1 MALPTAALVLEH
13 LDLVP
18 RLARKLRLT
27 PKSFLWEDAIQA
39 GSVGLVEAATRFD
52 PARGVQFREYAWKFV
67 QGAIADVLNTDSI
80 VRQPRDHLKPLPAVE
95 FHEKHGATE
104 TDAEEDAA
112 DDLDARRRRHDLR
125 VATGELPVEQAEAA
139 LAYFDDTAVA
149 TLAGIKGISVR
160 LAHEHLEFA
169 KRALT
174 EWLRDDDFDGD
185 H

>member
-1 MALPTAALVLEH
+1 MAPHALVIEH

-27 PKSFLWEDAIQA
+27 PSSFLWEDAIQA
-39 GSVGLVEAATRFD
+39 GSVGLVEAAARFD
-52 PARGVQFREYAWKFV
+52 PERGVQFREYAWKFI
-67 QGAIADVLNTDSI
+67 QGAIADVLNTDPV
-80 VRQPRDHLKPLPAVE
+80 VRRPRDHAKPPPSVE
-95 FHEKHGATE
+95 FQEKHAAIE

-112 DDLDARRRRHDLR
+112 DEFDARRRRSDLR
-125 VATGELPVEQAEAA
+125 VAAGELPTEQAEAA

-160 LAHEHLEFA
+160 LAHEHLELA

-174 EWLRDDDFDGD
+174 EWLSDDDFDGD